1 VVPDHR
7 QGAYTLLITG
17 GHIEAL
23 SMELMMMMMM
33 MMMTTIIMKTMMIT
47 KMMMIIVGSIV
58 VATNGLKRNLKSCHE
73 NIEQIHYKRQLYLEH
88 DIMWLKW
95 RRQAR
100 KDLWQEGKK

>member
-1 VVPDHR
+1 MVPDHR

-23 SMELMMMMMM
+23 SMELMMMM
-33 MMMTTIIMKTMMIT
+33 TTIIMKMMMITIIIMIT

-58 VATNGLKRNLKSCHE
+58 MATNGLKRNLKPYHE

-88 DIMWLKW
+88 DT
-95 RRQAR
+95 
-100 KDLWQEGKK
+100 